1 MQRTSYLS
9 AKALFFVQGKPITF
23 CLYYNVKLLLPDDMI
38 LFEVFV
44 RYI

>member
-23 CLYYNVKLLLPDDMI
+23 CLY
-38 LFEVFV
+38 
-44 RYI
+44 